1 MHDHNLD
8 DLIIDNIEPKNRKTK
23 SFLTIVALLIIVL
36 IVAIILTKIL
46 LTSPANKEIII
57 EEETTE
63 VIAPELKLQ
72 EASSKTKTVPKTE
85 KTENE
90 LSLSNI
96 IEQKIKA
103 PVPEAPKPKA
113 AEKPKTV
120 KKPKPIATPVPIKK
134 EEKIEDVLKET
145 VSITKEYTQI
155 PQQVEKPVKV
165 TEVPKVKKVEEPKKE
180 LVVPKPVLPP
190 KPVSV
195 TTYYIQVGSF
205 SQNPSSRFLSV
216 IKNSGFNYK
225 ITAPSSKGIKKL
237 LIGPYDSRASADTAL
252 VRVRDRIN
260 KSAFVVKK

>member
-23 SFLTIVALLIIVL
+23 SFLTIVALLIVVL
-36 IVAIILTKIL
+36 IVAIILTRTL
-46 LTSPANKEIII
+46 LTSPGDSEMIIA
-57 EEETTE
+57 EEDTE
-63 VIAPELKLQ
+63 VIAPELQLQ
-72 EASSKTKTVPKTE
+72 TATSKGKTVPNAE

-103 PVPEAPKPKA
+103 PMAEPPKPKSI
-113 AEKPKTV
+113 E
-120 KKPKPIATPVPIKK
+120 KPKPIAAPAHVKK
-134 EEKIEDVLKET
+134 EEKIEEVSKEI
-145 VSITKEYTQI
+145 VPITKEYTQI

-165 TEVPKVKKVEEPKKE
+165 AEVPKPKKVTTSKQVEEAKKE
-180 LVVPKPVLPP
+180 LVTP
-190 KPVSV
+190 KPVSA

-225 ITAPSSKGIKKL
+225 ITKPSAKGIKKL
-237 LIGPYDSRASADTAL
+237 LIGPYGSRASVDAAL
-252 VRVRDRIN
+252 VQVRDRIN

>member
-23 SFLTIVALLIIVL
+23 SFLTIIALLIVVL

-46 LTSPANKEIII
+46 LTSPANDEIII

-72 EASSKTKTVPKTE
+72 EATSKTKTLSKTE

-103 PVPEAPKPKA
+103 PA
-113 AEKPKTV
+113 AQPP
-120 KKPKPIATPVPIKK
+120 KPKPIATPVPVKK
-134 EEKIEDVLKET
+134 EEKPEEVMKET

-165 TEVPKVKKVEEPKKE
+165 TEVPKPKKVAATPQVKEEKKP
-180 LVVPKPVLPP
+180 VIPKPVQPP
-190 KPVSV
+190 KPVSA
-195 TTYYIQVGSF
+195 TSYYIQVGSF

-216 IKNSGFNYK
+216 IKKSGFSYT
-225 ITAPSSKGIKKL
+225 ITKPSAKGIKKL
-237 LIGPYDSRASADTAL
+237 LIGPYSSRASVDTAL

-260 KSAFVVKK
+260 KKAFVVKK